1 MSKKLI
7 LSSLVALFVFI
18 SSPNTSHAQ
27 IVTFNLLGT
36 ADDGGDFD
44 FEMSTGTFTD
54 DATGFVLDFEAF
66 VDGSTGI
73 INASNSNFGVNAA
86 NGAIGGNPNDA
97 ASELDGDQGE
107 ESFSITFSGP
117 VSATLTEVSI
127 GGLGTDDTGILDIGG
142 VQTDIAS
149 GTSTEIP
156 VHTELVGN
164 TLTIA
169 FTAGTIG
176 AGNGFS
182 VDSLTFNIVSV
193 PEPSS
198 LALLSPVGLGFAGRR
213 RQR

>member
-18 SSPNTSHAQ
+18 SSPNNSHAQ

-36 ADDGGDFD
+36 DGDFD

-66 VDGSTGI
+66 VDGSTGE
-73 INASNSNFGVNAA
+73 INATNSNFGVNAE
-86 NGAIGGNPNDA
+86 NGVIGGNQNDA
-97 ASELDGDQGE
+97 AAELDGDQGE

-142 VQTDIAS
+142 VQTAIAS

-169 FTAGTIG
+169 FTAGTSG

-198 LALLSPVGLGFAGRR
+198 LALLSLVGLGFAGRR
-213 RQR
+213 RRR

>member
-36 ADDGGDFD
+36 DGDFD

-66 VDGSTGI
+66 VDGSTGV
-73 INASNSNFGVNAA
+73 INATDSDFGVNAE
-86 NGAIGGNPNDA
+86 NGVIGGNPNDA
-97 ASELDGDQGE
+97 AADLDGDQGE

-142 VQTDIAS
+142 VQTAIAS

-169 FTAGTIG
+169 FTAGTSG

-198 LALLSPVGLGFAGRR
+198 LALLSLVGLGFAGRR

>member
-18 SSPNTSHAQ
+18 SSPNNSHAQ

-36 ADDGGDFD
+36 DGDFD

-66 VDGSTGI
+66 VDGSTGE
-73 INASNSNFGVNAA
+73 INATNSNFGVNAE
-86 NGAIGGNPNDA
+86 NGVIGGNQNDA
-97 ASELDGDQGE
+97 AAELDGDQGE

-142 VQTDIAS
+142 VQTAIAS

-156 VHTELVGN
+156 VHTELVG
-164 TLTIA
+164 L
-169 FTAGTIG
+169 
-176 AGNGFS
+176 
-182 VDSLTFNIVSV
+182 SLIHI
-193 PEPSS
+193 
-198 LALLSPVGLGFAGRR
+198 
-213 RQR
+213 